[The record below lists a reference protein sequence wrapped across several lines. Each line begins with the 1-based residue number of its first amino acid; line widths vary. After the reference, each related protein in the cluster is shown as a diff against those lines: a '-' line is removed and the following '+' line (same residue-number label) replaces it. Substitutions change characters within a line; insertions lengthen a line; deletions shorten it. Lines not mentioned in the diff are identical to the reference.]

1 MANTRELRNRRKSV
15 SNTRKTTRTMELVAS
30 TKLRKAQEAAEASR
44 PYAEGLYELVGKLAA
59 AAGDG
64 DGGDSH
70 PLMQQR
76 PVSTV
81 VLLLACSDRGLCGA
95 FNVNLVKAVTERAAK
110 LRAEG
115 TVVEIVSCG
124 KKGAATLRFLGETVV
139 ESHSGIM
146 EAPEYARAQDIGN
159 GLIEDFLAGRVD
171 RVEIVYSRY
180 VSAASQ
186 YPDRATLLP
195 AGTVAGEDAEAADE
209 ATEAGDFIF
218 HPDAASLLEALIPQT
233 VKVALYSCFLQT
245 SAGEHAARRMAM
257 KNATDAAGDLI
268 KQLTRQYNRARQ
280 GKITQEI
287 AEIVGAVEAMA

>member
-15 SNTRKTTRTMELVAS
+15 SNTRNTTRTMELVAS

-44 PYAEGLYELVGKLAA
+44 PYAEALYELVGKLAA

-64 DGGDSH
+64 DGADSH

-95 FNVNLVKAVTERAAK
+95 FNVNLVKAVTERAAE

-115 TVVEIVSCG
+115 TAVEIVSCG

-180 VSAASQ
+180 ASAASQ
-186 YPDRATLLP
+186 EPDRATLLP
-195 AGTVAGEDAEAADE
+195 AGRVTGGDAEATDE
-209 ATEAGDFIF
+209 ATDRKSTRLNSS
-218 HPDAASLLEALIPQT
+218 H
-233 VKVALYSCFLQT
+233 YS
-245 SAGEHAARRMAM
+245 
-257 KNATDAAGDLI
+257 
-268 KQLTRQYNRARQ
+268 
-280 GKITQEI
+280 
-287 AEIVGAVEAMA
+287 